1 MCLKMICAFEK
12 VGSRILFTL
21 FNSNRLI
28 AIAAAIL
35 AGLCRSKNS
44 ICHELQQG
52 ADEMQKRVTRRLR
65 YCSPGSAVWPYFL
78 SRSIKQDYG
87 KR

>member
-1 MCLKMICAFEK
+1 MICAFEK
-12 VGSRILFTL
+12 VGSKALFLL
-21 FNSNRLI
+21 FDLNVLV

-35 AGLCRSKNS
+35 TGLCGGKNS

-52 ADEMQKRVTRRLR
+52 ADEMQKRVTRRFR
-65 YCSPGSAVWPYFL
+65 CCCPGSAVWPYFL

>member
-1 MCLKMICAFEK
+1 MVCAFEK
-12 VGSRILFTL
+12 VGCQAIFLLFDL
-21 FNSNRLI
+21 NRPV

-35 AGLCRSKNS
+35 TALYGGKNS
-44 ICHELQQG
+44 ICHELWQG
-52 ADEMQKRVTRRLR
+52 ADEMQKRVTRRFR
-65 YCSPGSAVWPYFL
+65 CCCPGSAVWPYFL